1 MANLKD
7 TIVLGNLTVTGKITG
22 AIDSSG
28 GSGVS
33 VDNNNPTLSW
43 GSQSTVA
50 TVGGTAITVTMPE
63 NPNSDTKVTQ
73 DYSVSTS
80 YHPLLFSVTPETGS
94 TDSRGATTALLNNQI
109 YVQPFSGILYANVVD
124 AYTNLKTNGYV
135 SVWDDEEVYTGMN
148 GGEDN
153 FADAD
158 IDTTYFS
165 KGITVGG
172 TYNLS
177 FPAKSGTFAL
187 TSELKNPANYY
198 WANIKVSS
206 SSSTSTSPTFD
217 TMTASIASISR
228 IFAKSGAN
236 TKICFAPSGDPY
248 YDKLFLKYRS
258 VTVGTS
264 WTTIFTA
271 FSGTNFYGACRVFF
285 GSTNGQAGYV
295 DIFRPDSTI
304 PAVIAEG
311 YKAEDVT
318 VRMDGSSL
326 QAKLNSGSQVFL
338 VWGLGADV

>member
-73 DYSVSTS
+73 DYSAATS
-80 YHPLLFSVTPETGS
+80 FHPLLFSVTSGTS
-94 TDSRGATTALLNNQI
+94 SMNSRGATTALLNNQI
-109 YVQPFSGILYANVVD
+109 YVQPFSGILHANVVE
-124 AYTNLKTNGYV
+124 AYTNLKTNGYLL
-135 SVWDDEEVYTGMN
+135 VWDDEEVYTGVN
-148 GGEDN
+148 GGTDN

-177 FPAKSGTFAL
+177 FPASSGTFAL
-187 TSELKNPANYY
+187 TSQLKNPTDYY
-198 WANIKVSS
+198 WANIKISS
-206 SSSTSTSPTFD
+206 SSNSGASPTFG
-217 TMTASIASISR
+217 TATASKVQTSRLIAKDGIH
-228 IFAKSGAN
+228 
-236 TKICFAPSGDPY
+236 TKICLGPDAEMISKAY
-248 YDKLFLKYRS
+248 IKYNK

-264 WTTIFTA
+264 WTTIFNA
-271 FSGTNFYGACRVFF
+271 FYSSIYYGACRVFF
-285 GSTNGQAGYV
+285 ASGSGHGGYV
-295 DIFRPDSTI
+295 DLVHPKSGSEVTPTAAYGSTTEMSI
-304 PAVIAEG
+304 RI
-311 YKAEDVT
+311 
-318 VRMDGSSL
+318 DGMNL
-326 QAKLNSGSQVFL
+326 QAKVASGTTTL
-338 VWGLGADV
+338 YVWGLGMDA